1 MTLTF
6 SAGATSG
13 TTQTVTVQITDDGNP
28 EPDEVINIQLSGL
41 SVGTD
46 FAIISSGSGTGNITI
61 VDDDRKLLSHLTC
74 ITKICCQLLVT
85 IKNLFRSS
93 HISCSVVTCPD
104 PPGIANG
111 MRTFT
116 GNLVGDTATYTC
128 NSDFELIGN
137 PTTAC
142 TEDAGG
148 NSASFP
154 TVPPPMCRREYFLN
168 ITRILW
174 SGYMPSWFVSI
185 MPE

>member
-1 MTLTF
+1 MRLTF
-6 SAGATSG
+6 SAGAMSG
-13 TTQTVTVQITDDGNP
+13 TTQTVTVNITNDGDP
-28 EPDEVINIQLSGL
+28 ESDEFINIQLSGL
-41 SVGTD
+41 NVGTD
-46 FAIISSGSGTGNITI
+46 FAIISPASGNGTITI

-104 PPGIANG
+104 PPEIANG
-111 MRTFT
+111 MRSFT

-128 NSDFELIGN
+128 NSSFELIGD
-137 PTTAC
+137 PTTTC

-154 TVPPPMCRREYFLN
+154 AVPPPKCSREYLDN
-168 ITRILW
+168 
-174 SGYMPSWFVSI
+174 
-185 MPE
+185 